1 MRAVMSLSDRVIAIN
16 HGELMAE
23 GRPGEVAS
31 DPRVIEAYLGEP
43 LDAGVNPA
51 PA

>member
-1 MRAVMSLSDRVIAIN
+1 MSLSERVIAIN
-16 HGELMAE
+16 YGELMAE

-43 LDAGVNPA
+43 AEARASAA